1 MFAGCWGLSDRHVVG
16 RGGAAMRPG
25 DPLPVIYG
33 RDCFVAVAE
42 VRRKREDHRLGL
54 RGLALGMIAVVDKK
68 PYT

>member
-1 MFAGCWGLSDRHVVG
+1 
-16 RGGAAMRPG
+16 MRPG